1 MYSFACVYLLK
12 IFWPVHALIT
22 HRWSQKLSCH
32 NWLRLQNFQF
42 TELCL
47 VFCISEL
54 EDNLQSPY
62 DWISPS
68 ATKMC
73 TKLHYR
79 GFWNYKIWHSKEQNF
94 LVPYFSFNIWGS
106 CTLRTWGP
114 QLCVL
119 FKTHVKRFLP
129 QTPNTNQTL
138 HTYQTTNTHQT
149 QIHTRYQTPN
159 THQTP
164 NTRHQTPNTHQ
175 TLNTHQTPT
184 KHTPDTKHTPINTH
198 T

>member
-1 MYSFACVYLLK
+1 MEFIVLRV
-12 IFWPVHALIT
+12 FWPVHALIT

-62 DWISPS
+62 DWISAS

-79 GFWNYKIWHSKEQNF
+79 VFWIYKIVKTQRNSTQLNSTKATQKQLRWVRHSTHLEPTPPTPPTHPQK
-94 LVPYFSFNIWGS
+94 LNIS
-106 CTLRTWGP
+106 P
-114 QLCVL
+114 QE
-119 FKTHVKRFLP
+119 
-129 QTPNTNQTL
+129 
-138 HTYQTTNTHQT
+138 HQ
-149 QIHTRYQTPN
+149 
-159 THQTP
+159 
-164 NTRHQTPNTHQ
+164 
-175 TLNTHQTPT
+175 
-184 KHTPDTKHTPINTH
+184 INIY
-198 T
+198 